1 MSLSHKYINL
11 KESYNQDIHE
21 QVTTK
26 NFLKKRT
33 GFAWNPQSQ
42 RYSVEA
48 RCFQIQSPICYVKF
62 SNNVSV
68 RWVRINERK
77 TNLNRPLK
85 SYNHHLPS
93 LLDLIISPHVQ
104 HPPINLP
111 KEKRK
116 KKEVLPYFVVGEE
129 TLCFIFIYFPISKSS
144 SLQLWPS
151 SKNYLATGF
160 KSHTVWFLKF
170 SKLFFAWTAKSW
182 TKYIKLGD
190 QGVTNAPNLLSA
202 ICSEISTASNT
213 NLILQQN
220 ITGSYKFAF
229 SLKTATINWEKIL
242 QLMI

>member
-26 NFLKKRT
+26 NFLKKKT

-42 RYSVEA
+42 RHSVEA

-68 RWVRINERK
+68 RWVRVNERK

-104 HPPINLP
+104 HLPINLP
-111 KEKRK
+111 KK
-116 KKEVLPYFVVGEE
+116 V
-129 TLCFIFIYFPISKSS
+129 
-144 SLQLWPS
+144 
-151 SKNYLATGF
+151 
-160 KSHTVWFLKF
+160 F
-170 SKLFFAWTAKSW
+170 SPMRSFFAKKRSSPILCRGRRDTML
-182 TKYIKLGD
+182 YLHIF
-190 QGVTNAPNLLSA
+190 
-202 ICSEISTASNT
+202 SN
-213 NLILQQN
+213 
-220 ITGSYKFAF
+220 F
-229 SLKTATINWEKIL
+229 
-242 QLMI
+242 